1 MILTIDLFI
10 LLVGSPKGTIVINRW
25 GDEDNFLSPYHKKLE
40 FMRNFLFVVALALV
54 SVVNP
59 VNAQVVLDTTSIS
72 DFEYI
77 QAVHRRTANY
87 DYRSVEVDG
96 RKVLIETAPNS
107 GLEIGVNTGVDLFN
121 NMLTPTIGGEIGYH
135 GKRFSFSV
143 NTSFGMSEFNKNS
156 EKAGQKYLT
165 TNFGL
170 DAGVRLFDLPSRYLH
185 QRELWLIGQFG
196 YKVRKNFNAYTADD
210 YNGDLTVEVKG
221 STMTF
226 GGGVRVDFKSYMRR
240 TNVYVKALAY
250 TGHEYFVDGSE
261 SRFGASLTI
270 GVNFVMGKKAYN
282 EKAISS
288 LFGSKAAYKRALKA
302 KRTIDKY

>member
-1 MILTIDLFI
+1 MVKNVKNIL
-10 LLVGSPKGTIVINRW
+10 SIVIV
-25 GDEDNFLSPYHKKLE
+25 
-40 FMRNFLFVVALALV
+40 LFTT
-54 SVVNP
+54 VNTP

-77 QAVHRRTANY
+77 QAVHARTANY
-87 DYRSVEVDG
+87 DYRSVEIDG
-96 RKVLIETAPNS
+96 RKVIVETAPNS
-107 GLEIGVNTGVDLFN
+107 GLEIGVSAGVDLFN

-135 GKRFSFSV
+135 GKRFSFAAGV
-143 NTSFGMSEFNKNS
+143 NFGMSEFNKDS
-156 EKAGQKYLT
+156 EKAGQKYLM

-185 QRELWLIGQFG
+185 QKEVWLIGSFG

-226 GGGVRVDFKSYMRR
+226 GAGVRVDFKSYMRR

-250 TGHEYFVDGSE
+250 TGHEYFVDGSKE
-261 SRFGASLTI
+261 RFGASVTI
-270 GVNFVMGKKAYN
+270 GWNFVMGKKAYN
-282 EKAISS
+282 ENAINS